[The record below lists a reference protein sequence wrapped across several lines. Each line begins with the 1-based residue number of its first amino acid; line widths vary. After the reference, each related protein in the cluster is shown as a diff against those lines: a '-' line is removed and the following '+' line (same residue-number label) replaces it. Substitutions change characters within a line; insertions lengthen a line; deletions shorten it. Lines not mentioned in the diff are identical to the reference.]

1 MRQPFDQPARRAG
14 GFAEGRSG
22 VGPRVHGANGAFR
35 ELDERTGLDVDR
47 QSDLLQRAEDRRG
60 DLFNV
65 QAGELRRQGSGQP
78 LELLQ
83 FGVTAV
89 VSGARR

>member
-1 MRQPFDQPARRAG
+1 M
-14 GFAEGRSG
+14 
-22 VGPRVHGANGAFR
+22 HGADGAFR

-60 DLFNV
+60 DLFDV
-65 QAGELRRQGSGQP
+65 QAGELRRQRSGQP

-83 FGVTAV
+83 FGVTSV
-89 VSGARR
+89 VSRPRR